1 VVSCDYPKFFP
12 AGGSPLTR
20 ERRGLQ
26 TRLIHADEELNDSSA
41 ISPPIYQTSTYRL
54 SSPEE
59 GARLGAEIA
68 PAKFYTRY
76 GSPNTKQVERVLAD
90 LEGAEAALATGSGMA
105 AITVALM
112 SNLQAGDH
120 VVAQRT
126 HYTATI
132 TLLSEVLPRY
142 GVEVTQVDQRR
153 PEEFERAIRHNTR
166 VVYTESPT
174 NPTLDVTDL
183 RFAAELAHAHG
194 AIAITDN
201 TFASSYN
208 QQPMAL
214 GYDLVVHSATKYL
227 GGHSDVTAG
236 VVAGRRDLVERAWE
250 YLRVYGP
257 VLHPFEAWLLLRG
270 LRTYGLRMREH
281 NRNAMEV
288 ARFLE
293 GHSRSG
299 EGLLPGAALTPTA
312 RAGSQ
317 ADAWRV
323 RRHALLRAQG
333 GLRCRLQSY
342 WAHQGVRFGSQPGWC
357 RDADHP
363 SSLDGLRPQLRG
375 GAQSS
380 RHIARPRAPLCGAGG
395 RGGHHRGPGAG
406 AVIARSPSPAPPTAW
421 VAMHG

>member
-1 VVSCDYPKFFP
+1 M
-12 AGGSPLTR
+12 TR

-293 GHSRSG
+293 GHSAVERVYYP
-299 EGLLPGAALTPTA
+299 GLPSHPQHELARRQMPGGFGGMLSFELKGGYDAAY
-312 RAGSQ
+312 RAIGRT
-317 ADAWRV
+317 RV
-323 RRHALLRAQG
+323 CALGVSLGGVETLITHPASMVYAHNSEAELRAAG
-333 GLRCRLQSY
+333 ISPGLVRLS
-342 WAHQGVRFGSQPGWC
+342 V
-357 RDADHP
+357 
-363 SSLDGLRPQLRG
+363 GLEDVEDIIEDLEQAL
-375 GAQSS
+375 S
-380 RHIARPRAPLCGAGG
+380 
-395 RGGHHRGPGAG
+395 
-406 AVIARSPSPAPPTAW
+406 
-421 VAMHG
+421 